1 MSTPARPQ
9 VSTQPSTPQSPY
21 ATGPLPAEPAKPR
34 GKWWIA
40 PLTGALV
47 ALPLQL
53 VAAFLLL
60 MSPMALDSCTAANPC
75 GRTEAAIGATAV
87 LLLLALLSLG
97 VPWYLAKR
105 KSVGVGIGVSLIPL
119 SLTLASIGTLLLG
132 IGLG

>member
-9 VSTQPSTPQSPY
+9 VSTQPSTPPSPY
-21 ATGPLPAEPAKPR
+21 ATVSLPAEPAKPL

-75 GRTEAAIGATAV
+75 GRTEAAIGGTAV

-97 VPWYLAKR
+97 APWYLAKR

-119 SLTLASIGTLLLG
+119 GLTLASIGTLLLG